1 MEIADMSDI
10 TLYKFPFIGNNLLDF
25 KNDATNAGTFSNRF
39 HNNLTQFFS
48 GISGSKR
55 VYELNDTRAFKV
67 NGDYMEIV
75 LPDSSEGVR
84 LYSIIEILAYDGIS
98 YRYYYFNINSVE
110 SLKDGVQGSAQS
122 ACRIRCSINYYYTF
136 LYEIQNGLSST
147 QALYERHHI
156 DRFTKNGDAEWTTK
170 KGVLGSINS
179 KFSSYITKE
188 SVDSSKVQVLWLY
201 LFMDEDVYCSF
212 SKSGQYYGKQ
222 KISYGSNKFT
232 NNRRIFV
239 APYGYVIDN
248 EITVFG
254 VGSGKAFYGQHDFY
268 IDNRGFFNST
278 YVVDAYVSNMPPNY
292 YFTFYKEEKTIA
304 IGRSNGDDIY
314 DIRLL
319 YKDST
324 NPLDIQYPSISLGN
338 VLPCASC
345 SFFND
350 DGTQTSNGRV
360 NPTFPANLSYT
371 KSFRTTYT
379 LDEIGGLKTF
389 NVENDPT
396 FKLYPFSYLYTLNGE
411 VTYYPTRFNEYFNC
425 KTTSYYRT
433 TQTIAYSTTDVT
445 KKDYIFYL
453 NFWENCDGF
462 VTIEKDNIETFY
474 RNNANLYKTKMFLNM
489 ASSAIGLASGAYN
502 AANAFSNVAGQTTTK
517 ITQARDKL
525 GRFSGGPKIT
535 SETVAPTMGERYAA
549 AIPGGLNAA
558 SSALGIVGPILQERA
573 LLSDLGNAQNQYS
586 NVTSSMYPNIQMML
600 FYENTPNKDSEEF
613 KVMATDIY
621 YYGYD
626 RAEVGLCSENNR
638 KIYDYKQV
646 AAVYSNPTNIP
657 GANAEIVS
665 ALMNGT
671 TFWHLE
677 NLLSLTSEQKTQIAT
692 TCNKYGIAN
701 YEPELD

>member
-1 MEIADMSDI
+1 MKIADLSDI
-10 TLYKFPFIGNNLLDF
+10 TIYKFPFIGNNLLDF
-25 KNDATNAGTFSNRF
+25 KDNATSVGIFQNRF
-39 HNNLTQFFS
+39 HNNLTQLFS
-48 GISGSKR
+48 GISDSKR
-55 VYELNDTRAFKV
+55 VYELNNIRAFKV
-67 NGDYMEIV
+67 NGDYMEMV
-75 LPDSSEGVR
+75 LPDTCDDVR
-84 LYSIIEILAYDGIS
+84 LYSIVEILIS
-98 YRYYYFNINSVE
+98 NTLGDRYYYFNINSVE
-110 SLKDGVQGSAQS
+110 SLKDGIQTSAQS

-156 DRFTKNGDAEWTTK
+156 DRFIKNGDNEWTTK

-201 LFMDEDVYCSF
+201 LFMDEDIYCRF
-212 SKSGQYYGKQ
+212 NKNTQFYEKQ
-222 KISYGSNKFT
+222 RIAYGSNKFT

-254 VGSGKAFYGQHDFY
+254 IGSGKVFYGAKDFY

-278 YVVDAYVSNMPPNY
+278 HVVDAYVSNMPPTY
-292 YFTFYKEEKTIA
+292 SFTFDKETKKITIGPA
-304 IGRSNGDDIY
+304 DGDNIY
-314 DIRLL
+314 DITLL
-319 YKDST
+319 YKDNT
-324 NPLDIQYPSISLGN
+324 NPLDIQYHAISMGS

-360 NPTFPANLSYT
+360 NPTFPANLTYT
-371 KSFRTTYT
+371 NSFRTTYT
-379 LDEIGGLKTF
+379 LAEIGNLKTF

-502 AANAFSNVAGQTTTK
+502 AANAFSNVDGKTTTK

-525 GRFSGGPKIT
+525 GHFTGGPKIT

-677 NLLSLTSEQKTQIAT
+677 NLNSLTAAQKTQIAT

-701 YEPELD
+701 YEPKLD

>member
-1 MEIADMSDI
+1 MKIADLSDI
-10 TLYKFPFIGNNLLDF
+10 TIYKFPFIGNNLLDF
-25 KNDATNAGTFSNRF
+25 KNDATNALIFSTRF
-39 HNNLTQFFS
+39 HNNITQLFS
-48 GISGSKR
+48 GISDSKR
-55 VYELNDTRAFKV
+55 VYEVNNIRAFKV
-67 NGDYMEIV
+67 NGDYMEMV
-75 LPDSSEGVR
+75 LPDISDDVR
-84 LYSIIEILAYDGIS
+84 LYSIIEILAFDGAED
-98 YRYYYFNINSVE
+98 RYYYFNINSVE
-110 SLKDGVQGSAQS
+110 SLKDGVQGSGQS

-136 LYEIQNGLSST
+136 LYEIQNGLSIT

-156 DRFTKNGDAEWTTK
+156 DRFSKNGDNEWTTK

-201 LFMDEDVYCSF
+201 LFMDEDVYGIF
-212 SKSGQYYGKQ
+212 QKSGQYYEKQ
-222 KISYGSNKFT
+222 KIAYGSNKFT

-239 APYGYVIDN
+239 SPYGYVINN

-254 VGSGKAFYGQHDFY
+254 IGNGKVFYGAHSFH

-278 YVVDAYVSNMPPNY
+278 HVVDAYVSNMPPTY
-292 YFTFYKEEKTIA
+292 SFTFDKNEKTITILQA
-304 IGRSNGDDIY
+304 MGDDVY
-314 DIRLL
+314 DIRLT
-319 YKDST
+319 YKDSS
-324 NPLDIQYPSISLGN
+324 NPLGTQYTIISNGN
-338 VLPCASC
+338 VLPCAHC

-350 DGTQTSNGRV
+350 DGTQTSNGII

-379 LDEIGGLKTF
+379 LDEIGDLKTF
-389 NVENDPT
+389 NVENDPA

-411 VTYYPTRFNEYFNC
+411 VTYYPTRFNEYFDC

-433 TQTIAYSTTDVT
+433 TQTVAYSTTDVT
-445 KKDYIFYL
+445 IKDYIFYL

-462 VTIEKDNIETFY
+462 VTIEKGNIETFY

-489 ASSAIGLASGAYN
+489 ASSAIGLASGSYN
-502 AANAFSNVAGQTTTK
+502 AANAFSNVSGQTTTK
-517 ITQARDKL
+517 ITQARDKF
-525 GRFSGGPKIT
+525 GRFTGGPKIT

-677 NLLSLTSEQKTQIAT
+677 NFNSLTSDQKKQIAT

-701 YEPELD
+701 YEPKLD